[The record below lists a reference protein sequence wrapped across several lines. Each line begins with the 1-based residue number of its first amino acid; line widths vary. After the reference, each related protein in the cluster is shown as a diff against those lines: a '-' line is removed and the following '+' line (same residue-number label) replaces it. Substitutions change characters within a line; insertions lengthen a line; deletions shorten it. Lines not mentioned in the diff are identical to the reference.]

1 MEKSKNE
8 FNEVEYFT
16 DVARIVY
23 AFSALMKK
31 HNLVKEIVI
40 DNNAEKVNPFYGR
53 IAKNGAYAVEF
64 SRGVPSI
71 LYTPYGGIS
80 FESAKFCRGDLVNYK
95 QFLHDMDCN
104 FGLVEAQPVVKDRL
118 NQVGPICAITRLPW
132 KEKTKFPAEFEDIS
146 LSTDSY
152 DYGSVEEEQ
161 HLVNIY
167 KTVNDQFMQK
177 GHSELIFSQP
187 KSKAPK
193 VVLKEPKK
201 RKCIILGQVKNLL
214 KKGPEKEL

>member
-104 FGLVEAQPVVKDRL
+104 LG
-118 NQVGPICAITRLPW
+118 C
-132 KEKTKFPAEFEDIS
+132 EKI
-146 LSTDSY
+146 
-152 DYGSVEEEQ
+152 
-161 HLVNIY
+161 N
-167 KTVNDQFMQK
+167 
-177 GHSELIFSQP
+177 SECPF
-187 KSKAPK
+187 
-193 VVLKEPKK
+193 
-201 RKCIILGQVKNLL
+201 CIN
-214 KKGPEKEL
+214 